1 MRSPK
6 FGPVKI
12 SIVVP
17 AYNEEK
23 LIGASLRKIQAAS
36 QAFTEAGW
44 QTELIVCDN
53 NSSDETAKLAEAAG
67 AKVVFE
73 PVNQISRARNSGA
86 RAADGQWLVFVDAD
100 SHPSKE
106 LFAEVV
112 EQIRSGNCLG
122 GGCTVQLDE
131 RHWAADLAAG
141 LWNLISRLR
150 RWAAGSFVYCDAAAF
165 RQVGGFNQEL
175 FASEEI
181 ELSRRFKELARA
193 RGQRFEILH
202 RHPILTSARK
212 VHLYTRGEYLRFF
225 VRVIFRPG
233 QTLRDREACQTWYD
247 GRR

>member
-1 MRSPK
+1 MASPR
-6 FGPVKI
+6 FAPVKI

-17 AYNEEK
+17 AFNEEK
-23 LIGASLRKIQAAS
+23 LITASLRTIQSAS

-53 NSSDETAKLAEAAG
+53 NSSDRTGKLAQQAG

-86 RAADGQWLVFVDAD
+86 RAADGDWLVFVDAD

-106 LFAEVV
+106 LFAEVADR
-112 EQIRSGNCLG
+112 IRGGDCLG
-122 GGCTVQLDE
+122 GGCTIQINE
-131 RHWAADLAAG
+131 RHWPAEFITG
-141 LWNLISRLR
+141 LWNLISRMR
-150 RWAAGSFVYCDAAAF
+150 RWAAGSFVYCETAAF
-165 RQVGGFNQEL
+165 RQAGGFSQEL

-181 ELSRRFKELARA
+181 DLSQRLKELARA

-202 RHPILTSARK
+202 HHPILTSARK
-212 VHLYTRGEYLRFF
+212 IHLYSGGEYLRFF
-225 VRVIFRPG
+225 ARVIFRPG
-233 QTLRDREACQTWYD
+233 ETLRNRDACQAWYD